1 MQLSRP
7 SFLGHPPVNRRHL
20 AATIALLVA
29 ILTVVPIAAKQRDA
43 DHSNRGPIA
52 IAREAS
58 KRNTKCAGEVVGY
71 AIDGTPLCS
80 HGEDRLHGANRR
92 NDGRRSAAAT
102 GESAGVVSCIGDGE
116 SGNRIEVLY
125 VHPSGS
131 DRYAENV
138 LQIQTWVA
146 EMDAIFGRSAELTGG
161 SRELRLVTSSDCRPV
176 VRNVSVPADSLLSFG
191 DSIRAVQSEGY
202 QRSDRHYLMF
212 VDATRYCGIGTIWTD
227 DSPGTGNLNNSGG
240 GFARVDRQCWGA
252 VTAAHETMHTLGGVQ
267 PSAPN
272 ATRYFHCTDENDIM
286 CYSDQGGGRPSM
298 DYRCTEGAWARL
310 DLFDCNSDDY
320 FSTNPADG
328 SYLATHWNVANSSFL
343 RDPGANHETPGGAL
357 RIQETSVEVGSSL
370 VVDVTGL
377 APAMA
382 VTLRIDDSTVAS
394 GRTDSAGSYTFN
406 FSMPRSTRGEHAI
419 TASDGTTTAHGTIIV
434 TPSVST
440 EGVIRPGKSA
450 AVLIDGAASGELL
463 NVEIAGKSIGEVTA
477 DSNGYARLTF
487 TAPRKGQRETRSIRI
502 NGNDGTSFTA
512 RLIIR

>member
-1 MQLSRP
+1 
-7 SFLGHPPVNRRHL
+7 
-20 AATIALLVA
+20 
-29 ILTVVPIAAKQRDA
+29 
-43 DHSNRGPIA
+43 
-52 IAREAS
+52 
-58 KRNTKCAGEVVGY
+58 
-71 AIDGTPLCS
+71 
-80 HGEDRLHGANRR
+80 
-92 NDGRRSAAAT
+92 
-102 GESAGVVSCIGDGE
+102 
-116 SGNRIEVLY
+116 
-125 VHPSGS
+125 
-131 DRYAENV
+131 
-138 LQIQTWVA
+138 
-146 EMDAIFGRSAELTGG
+146 
-161 SRELRLVTSSDCRPV
+161 
-176 VRNVSVPADSLLSFG
+176 
-191 DSIRAVQSEGY
+191 
-202 QRSDRHYLMF
+202 
-212 VDATRYCGIGTIWTD
+212 
-227 DSPGTGNLNNSGG
+227 
-240 GFARVDRQCWGA
+240 
-252 VTAAHETMHTLGGVQ
+252 
-267 PSAPN
+267 
-272 ATRYFHCTDENDIM
+272 
-286 CYSDQGGGRPSM
+286 M

-434 TPSVST
+434 MPSVST